1 MKYLY
6 GVISTTNKE
15 ELIRLGSVA
24 GIKTRQ
30 FMHSTF
36 VTPSWLMSPA
46 LPFTDIRTLL
56 LSSTKRGAWRSAV
69 ALGLPFTASPQMTC
83 IILAVA
89 LLQALMVLMLLCA
102 PFSRS
107 QRTWRHNRIR
117 DAFAYAARQFK
128 LQVYTNGRK
137 DVQSSYEFSFKTDE
151 YGVPTS
157 KRSDLVVTDERG
169 ISYVLDVT
177 ICDPTNSVCVNH
189 KAGGKAGSMPGL
201 QLLYNNHVKT
211 YEKICDKH
219 KLRFI
224 GG

>member
-1 MKYLY
+1 M
-6 GVISTTNKE
+6 
-15 ELIRLGSVA
+15 
-24 GIKTRQ
+24 
-30 FMHSTF
+30 
-36 VTPSWLMSPA
+36 P
-46 LPFTDIRTLL
+46 
-56 LSSTKRGAWRSAV
+56 
-69 ALGLPFTASPQMTC
+69 C

-89 LLQALMVLMLLCA
+89 LLQVLMVRAHAIVCS
-102 PFSRS
+102 FSRS

-177 ICDPTNSVCVNH
+177 ICDSINALCVKH
-189 KAGGKAGSMPGL
+189 KAGGKAGSMPAL
-201 QLLYNNHVKT
+201 QLLYNNTSTRTRISVT
-211 YEKICDKH
+211 SMTLNSFRLPSTRSVACTRIRLRLCTTSSSTIDIFVYRGSAKH
-219 KLRFI
+219 FQSSS
-224 GG
+224 